1 MQVHKDSV
9 TALLNWKND
18 ENANSTRLL
27 MAKLRIFVDFYRYI
41 NYLKKLQ
48 SRKIF
53 SKNIPNQREL
63 VKSEYQKID
72 WISSK
77 NRKIFLMQTP
87 SKIENVVKFIKI
99 QSFILVTRSEIVACY
114 LAMFRSHWKQ
124 CETMWAAR
132 QVATRYVVSC
142 ILILWFNCLTLGL
155 SQLLW
160 FG

>member
-72 WISSK
+72 
-77 NRKIFLMQTP
+77 
-87 SKIENVVKFIKI
+87 
-99 QSFILVTRSEIVACY
+99 
-114 LAMFRSHWKQ
+114 
-124 CETMWAAR
+124 
-132 QVATRYVVSC
+132 
-142 ILILWFNCLTLGL
+142 
-155 SQLLW
+155 
-160 FG
+160 